1 MSDAFQYKAGLHNVG
16 SYQVSGYPFVTGS
29 LTAPT
34 ASAAP
39 LEITFPSLTQRIQ
52 VLNTGG
58 TAVKVGFS
66 ANGVSGSGTNYYLVQ
81 EVGAGKENHVELRV
95 KTNKLFIQSSGASAT
110 GIYLEAELTGITGY
124 DLAAALTGAAGIG

>member
-52 VLNTGG
+52 VLNTGA
-58 TAVKVGFS
+58 TAIKIGFS
-66 ANGVSGSGTNYYLVQ
+66 ANGVSGSGTSHYLVQ
-81 EVGAGKENHVELRV
+81 EVAAGKQNHVELRV
-95 KTNKLFIQSSGASAT
+95 KTNKLFIQSSGAAVS
-110 GIYLEAELTGITGY
+110 GIYVEAELTGITGY
-124 DLAAALTGAAGIG
+124 ELASSLSGTSGVG